1 MQLLL
6 IFFFNL
12 IMYFICSLYKKLT
25 IKDLII
31 TLIIT
36 IYNIILLNK
45 VSTIDWINH
54 LIISNFLGLVIM
66 IDYCEYWIPDL
77 SIIIIFSFNV
87 IKAVVDNYYYN
98 HNFNFSGMIFSILF
112 FIIIILIEL
121 LLKKELLGF
130 GDIKLIVVLMMGKS
144 ILYFSQLLLL
154 SSGLGLVY
162 YLLSNKKNKMV
173 PFGPSIATA
182 YLILTIFFSI

>member
-12 IMYFICSLYKKLT
+12 IMYFIGSLYKKLT

-45 VSTIDWINH
+45 VSTIDWINY

-162 YLLSNKKNKMV
+162 YLFSNKKNKMV
-173 PFGPSIATA
+173 PFGPSIAIA
-182 YLILTIFFSI
+182 YLILTIIFSI

>member
-12 IMYFICSLYKKLT
+12 IMYFIGSLYKKLT

-87 IKAVVDNYYYN
+87 IKAVLDNYYYN

-162 YLLSNKKNKMV
+162 YLFSNKKNKMV

-182 YLILTIFFSI
+182 YLILTIIFSI